1 MSMSEAKRHVEAARD
16 GTLGVSV
23 ALVTAYVG
31 AFVAAELVLAFGD
44 ILVGVAVHAA
54 ICLVA
59 IHHRLAIDRRAAGD
73 ADRHRP
79 TPALSAFLLCLSLAS
94 VTRICVVALPLGDVS
109 QAVWPA
115 IAALPML
122 VGVNSVRRAG
132 MSGNWEGRGWFS
144 LQRWPR
150 ELLLA
155 VAGVPLGL
163 LGYVAVRPEALLV
176 DPHVDAD
183 TIVMI
188 GSLLL
193 LACGEEMIYR
203 GLVQPSLVS
212 VLGRSGVPV
221 AALLVAATTLGDR
234 SWTAFLFVLAMG
246 IGYGAVVRRT
256 GCLVGVVLAHWLVLV
271 GTLGIWP
278 GVL

>member
-1 MSMSEAKRHVEAARD
+1 MSMWEAKRHVEVGRD

-23 ALVTAYVG
+23 ALVAAYVS

-54 ICLVA
+54 ICVVA
-59 IHHRLAIDRRAAGD
+59 IHHRLVIRRVAGD
-73 ADRHRP
+73 EDRHP
-79 TPALSAFLLCLSLAS
+79 STPALFAFLLCLPLAS
-94 VTRICVVALPLGDVS
+94 VTRICVVALPLGDVAP
-109 QAVWPA
+109 AVWPA

-132 MSGNWEGRGWFS
+132 MPGNREGRGWFS

-155 VAGVPLGL
+155 LAGIPLGL
-163 LGYVAVRPEALLV
+163 LGHLAVRPQALV
-176 DPHVDAD
+176 ADPGVDAA

-212 VLGRSGVPV
+212 VLGRAGVPV
-221 AALLVAATTLGDR
+221 AALMFAATTLGDR
-234 SWTAFLFVLAMG
+234 SWTAVLFVFAVG
-246 IGYGAVVRRT
+246 IAYGAVVHRT

-271 GTLGIWP
+271 GMLAIWP